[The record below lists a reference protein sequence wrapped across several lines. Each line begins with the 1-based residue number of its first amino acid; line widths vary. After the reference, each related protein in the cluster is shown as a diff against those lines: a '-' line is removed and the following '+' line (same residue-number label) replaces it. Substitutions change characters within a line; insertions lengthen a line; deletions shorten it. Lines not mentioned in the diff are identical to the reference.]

1 MMQSNMRRIGFLN
14 KYNPNEKLDKEKE
27 DALEFYMKKCSQL
40 EQEVER
46 LKERVDRLVWQLEE
60 HD

>member
-1 MMQSNMRRIGFLN
+1 MKKVDLN
-14 KYNPNEKLDKEKE
+14 DNLEKQQE
-27 DALEFYMKKCSQL
+27 DALEYYMKRCSQL

>member
-1 MMQSNMRRIGFLN
+1 MK
-14 KYNPNEKLDKEKE
+14 KYNPDEKLEKE
-27 DALEFYMKKCSQL
+27 QMDALEYYMKKCSQL

-46 LKERVDRLVWQLEE
+46 LKERVSRLVWQLEE

>member
-1 MMQSNMRRIGFLN
+1 MN
-14 KYNPNEKLDKEKE
+14 KYNPNEKIDKEKE

-40 EQEVER
+40 EHEVEL
-46 LKERVDRLVWQLEE
+46 LKERVNRLIWQLEE

>member
-1 MMQSNMRRIGFLN
+1 MKKVDLN
-14 KYNPNEKLDKEKE
+14 ERVEKEKM
-27 DALEFYMKKCSQL
+27 DALEYYMKKCSQL

-46 LKERVDRLVWQLEE
+46 LKERVNRLVWQLEE

>member
-1 MMQSNMRRIGFLN
+1 MRKVDLDDRI
-14 KYNPNEKLDKEKE
+14 EKEKM

-40 EQEVER
+40 EEEVAR
-46 LKERVDRLVWQLEE
+46 LKERVNRLVWQLEE

>member
-1 MMQSNMRRIGFLN
+1 
-14 KYNPNEKLDKEKE
+14 
-27 DALEFYMKKCSQL
+27 MKKCSQL

-46 LKERVDRLVWQLEE
+46 LKERINRLEWQLEE

>member
-1 MMQSNMRRIGFLN
+1 MKKVDLN
-14 KYNPNEKLDKEKE
+14 ESMEKQQE
-27 DALEFYMKKCSQL
+27 DALEYYMKKCSQL

-46 LKERVDRLVWQLEE
+46 LKERVSRLVWQLEE

>member
-1 MMQSNMRRIGFLN
+1 ML
-14 KYNPNEKLDKEKE
+14 KYNPVETIEKEQE
-27 DALEFYMKKCSQL
+27 DALEFYMKRCSQL